1 MSKSKVSIS
10 KSLGLLGD
18 LLLVVAWATAIFF
31 LSSQEVL
38 PGFTVSLYDFLFKK
52 GAHMFFYAVLY
63 YLLLRTT
70 RRHLPTANRQIS
82 YLLPLL
88 LTFIYACL
96 DELHQSTVPGRY
108 PASRDVVYDM
118 LGATTVLL
126 HQLKLI

>member
-1 MSKSKVSIS
+1 MSKSKASIS
-10 KSLGLLGD
+10 KSFGLLGD
-18 LLLVVAWATAIFF
+18 LLLVLIWAGVIFF

-63 YLLLRTT
+63 YLLLRAT
-70 RRHLPTANRQIS
+70 RRHLPKNNRHFT

-88 LTFIYACL
+88 LTFTYACL
-96 DELHQSTVPGRY
+96 DELHQSTVPGRHA
-108 PASRDVVYDM
+108 ASRDVVYDI